1 MSTFQI
7 YVFINQANVTETKNV
22 APELSTIVRTNIN
35 IPFQINRRVKI
46 ISIDCLHSD
55 VATGFYNPLL
65 CVLKSDQI
73 YNPVSGSRD
82 IIFSSNG
89 VNHVDDIFLNDN
101 FQNNENITITLSNLN
116 PDNNDDFIDL
126 FQYFI
131 MTLKIV

>member
-7 YVFINQANVTETKNV
+7 CIFINQANVTETKNV
-22 APELSTIVRTNIN
+22 APELSTIVKTNIN
-35 IPFQINRRVKI
+35 IPFQTNRRVKI

-55 VATGFYNPLL
+55 TATGFYSPLL

-101 FQNNENITITLSNLN
+101 FQNNQNITITLSNLN

>member
-7 YVFINQANVTETKNV
+7 SIFDGQSNVVITQAL
-22 APELSTIVRTNIN
+22 AAGFSTIVKTNIN

-46 ISIDCLHSD
+46 ISIDCMHHDL
-55 VATGFYNPLL
+55 ATGFNVPLL

-73 YNPVSGSRD
+73 YNPVAGSRD

-89 VNHVDDIFLNDN
+89 INDLDDIYLNDN
-101 FQNNENITITLSNLN
+101 FQNNENITITIENLN
-116 PDNNDDFIDL
+116 PDRYIEMTQY

>member
-7 YVFINQANVTETKNV
+7 YVFIGQSNVTDTKNV

-35 IPFQINRRVKI
+35 IP
-46 ISIDCLHSD
+46 CLHSD